1 MDLSNVP
8 TVALKV
14 FCQIAERRTLTAAAQ
29 ALGYTQSAVSRQVA
43 ALEGAAGVPLLERR
57 RDGVRL
63 TAAGRVMLRHAM
75 AVLDR
80 VDATERELAGLPASA
95 GTVRLGWFASAGATV
110 VPRAIAALRR
120 THPAITVTSREG
132 SSPVLVRAL
141 RAGSLDVAL
150 LGWPPP
156 FRPFDAESPPLHVE
170 TLTER
175 DLCLALPASHP
186 LAGEASVDIAD
197 LRGQQWIAGPPSG
210 EERLMGVWPGVD
222 ERPRIAHTARDWLSK
237 LHLVAAG
244 CGVTTVPVS
253 LAAVAP
259 LGVRFVAVRGGPHE
273 RRRTVLAW
281 LPGHRSE
288 QARHLADAV
297 RGAALDAG
305 RATPR

>member
-43 ALEGAAGVPLLERR
+43 ALEGAAGAALLERR

-63 TAAGRVMLRHAM
+63 TAAGQVMLRHAM
-75 AVLDR
+75 AVLDQ
-80 VDATERELAGLPASA
+80 VDAAERELAGLPASA
-95 GTVRLGWFASAGATV
+95 GTVRFGWFASAGATV
-110 VPRAIAALRR
+110 VPRALAALRR

-132 SSPVLVRAL
+132 STPVLVRAL

-150 LGWPPP
+150 LGWAPP
-156 FRPFDAESPPLHVE
+156 FRPLDAESPPLRVE
-170 TLTER
+170 RLTER
-175 DLCLALPASHP
+175 ELCLAVPESHH
-186 LAGEASVDIAD
+186 LAREASVEVAD

-222 ERPRIAHTARDWLSK
+222 ERPRVAHTARDWLSK

-244 CGVTTVPVS
+244 CGVTTVPLS
-253 LAAVAP
+253 LASVAP
-259 LGVRFVAVRGGPHE
+259 PGVRFVAVRGGPQE

-281 LPGHRSE
+281 LPGHRTE
-288 QARHLADAV
+288 QAGHLADAV
-297 RGAALDAG
+297 RATVLDEA
-305 RATPR
+305 